1 MDGLAPRFIVMRRL
15 GTFPDPLQLYS
26 DEGSGDHTV
35 SLQGRGES
43 QQGGAASL
51 VSLLTPM
58 RCAGQRCNIS
68 TRTLCTLYP
77 WEAGLPFFFG
87 CFRAALAAYGSS
99 QARGQNWSCSHQPR
113 PQPQQLQIRAESATY
128 TRTHGNAGSLTCWAR
143 PGMEPASSWMLVRFV
158 SAEP

>member
-1 MDGLAPRFIVMRRL
+1 MRRL

-26 DEGSGDHTV
+26 DEGSGGTTQSVICKDEG
-35 SLQGRGES
+35 SPSRAGLQAWSGF
-43 QQGGAASL
+43 
-51 VSLLTPM
+51 SLL